1 MVELYGQLYYD
12 YCAGNA
18 MSWDKVSATRA
29 YRLWEKIDPD
39 SRYVKDMGQMIE
51 DVKQDLHDWSR

>member
-1 MVELYGQLYYD
+1 
-12 YCAGNA
+12 